1 MFVYWKSSSEGQNG
15 GGQHPTREETFFNHY
30 ATKKTVSNGFLDVAL
45 LATNVGQLKVLLSN
59 GFIDQKDPKWWVSI
73 VLVST
78 SIIAQVV
85 MLLILGYL
93 ANNNLANRRK
103 KSYINFMNNVALVLT
118 GVVFCL
124 NIITTVFIQ
133 IDFTNLTPKTSTL
146 PNLLWSSTEAN
157 SIK

>member
-1 MFVYWKSSSEGQNG
+1 M
-15 GGQHPTREETFFNHY
+15 
-30 ATKKTVSNGFLDVAL
+30 DVAL

-133 IDFTNLTPKTSTL
+133 IDFTNLTPKASTL